1 MESQGVPGRIQIT
14 RATYEILRD
23 GFLCEP
29 RGSIEVKGKGPMETW
44 FLEGGGR
51 GTPAVSPVGCSVY
64 QTWVRGPT
72 ALARICSS
80 NVASPK
86 AVNREVLDN
95 ELPRFSIP
103 PSTSSMRR
111 VAHHAAITALAPGGL
126 HRRLD
131 RTEPGRH
138 FVKSMCFDDLN
149 RIAKA
154 QPATPLPG
162 LQHNLTGHSNDL
174 YKRIGRQRAGVLSLA
189 FIPTP

>member
-126 HRRLD
+126 PSSRHPESSSMVTARLTSLGAIPPGLA
-131 RTEPGRH
+131 TEPGHR
-138 FVKSMCFDDLN
+138 
-149 RIAKA
+149 
-154 QPATPLPG
+154 
-162 LQHNLTGHSNDL
+162 
-174 YKRIGRQRAGVLSLA
+174 GRRE
-189 FIPTP
+189 